1 MSLAIKDPDALY
13 VIDDFLADPDAARLA
28 ALALDY
34 PLAREDA
41 YFAGRNSSERLAL
54 PDLDA
59 RLSDLAGTTL
69 IPAAKTVHGHCRISM
84 AGEMGR
90 GGVHVD
96 QSHWSG
102 VLYLSEPASTDPET
116 EINGT
121 DFYRHRASGMTR
133 APLSPAELARYGV
146 ASFPQMWTEVITP
159 QTNDMDKW
167 EHVRRVEMKF
177 NRLVFF
183 RPWLW
188 HAAGPGF
195 GASLED
201 GRLIVVIALD
211 ELRLTKRSAS

>member
-1 MSLAIKDPDALY
+1 MALPIRNPDALH
-13 VIDDFLADPDAARLA
+13 VIDDFLEDPEAARAA

-34 PLAREDA
+34 PPPDPDA
-41 YFAGRNSSERLAL
+41 YFPGRNSAVRLPL
-54 PDLDA
+54 PDLDE
-59 RLSDLAGTTL
+59 RLSRLAGSALVPT
-69 IPAAKTVHGHCRISM
+69 PRTVHGHTRLSF
-84 AGEMGR
+84 AGDTGR

-102 VLYLSEPASTDPET
+102 VLYLSQPVGEDS
-116 EINGT
+116 GT

-133 APLSPAELARYGV
+133 APLTRTELSRYGV
-146 ASFPQMWTEVITP
+146 SDYPQMWSEVITP
-159 QTNDMDKW
+159 HTHDMTHW

-195 GASLED
+195 GSMPED
-201 GRLIVVIALD
+201 GRLIVVIALN
-211 ELRLTKRSAS
+211 ERERMQPPA